1 MFLRGNRMDS
11 DRHPYDRRELRKRL
25 TDIQYRVTQENATE
39 PPFQS
44 EYYNNTREGLY
55 VDIVSGEP
63 LFTTLDQYDSC
74 CGWPSFTR
82 PVEPDNVVERIDLSH
97 GMLRTEV
104 RSKKA
109 DSHLG
114 HVFNDGP
121 EPGGLRYCINS
132 AALRFIPKE
141 DLEKEGY
148 GEYLSLFTG

>member
-1 MFLRGNRMDS
+1 MDS

-63 LFTTLDQYDSC
+63 LFTTLDQYDSG

-97 GMLRTEV
+97 GMGLSQKV
-104 RSKKA
+104 
-109 DSHLG
+109 
-114 HVFNDGP
+114 GP
-121 EPGGLRYCINS
+121 SSLLARVS
-132 AALRFIPKE
+132 A
-141 DLEKEGY
+141 
-148 GEYLSLFTG
+148 

>member
-1 MFLRGNRMDS
+1 MDS

-63 LFTTLDQYDSC
+63 LFTTLDQYDSG

-97 GMLRTEV
+97 GMGAVPKGRPLVSFSSR
-104 RSKKA
+104 
-109 DSHLG
+109 LG
-114 HVFNDGP
+114 
-121 EPGGLRYCINS
+121 
-132 AALRFIPKE
+132 
-141 DLEKEGY
+141 LE
-148 GEYLSLFTG
+148 TGKIRL